1 MSLLSETGASASVVD
16 VVVLMREGQEAAQ
29 RCLDSL
35 YAATCR
41 AVREIVVI
49 DDALPDPELADW
61 LDGEARAGHIML
73 LRNDKD
79 RGFVASVNGAL
90 ALHPERDVVL
100 LEGSVEVANDWL
112 DRLLACAESRGD
124 IGTVTPFSNN
134 AIFCAY
140 PFADWEGG
148 LPGTRGLAALD
159 ALVARANAGQW
170 VELPAAEKFCM
181 LIRRACLD
189 MVGFFDVERFGHGSR
204 EAKDFSRRAVAVGWR
219 NALAANVF
227 VYRAAS
233 AVPGPARLEAIE
245 DAEYKL
251 AALYPDYGAKVR
263 DFIHTDP
270 PAKLRARIDRARAA
284 LGGSEF
290 ASVMDEQAR
299 KRAARAASPAD
310 MPLDPPL
317 PTVLHVTHDKTC
329 SGRWVGDYCAADL
342 DCRNLVL
349 RGRSSRNAATVELAL
364 FDPCQGPLP
373 LMVWT
378 LAEPIQ
384 SVALEHAEVA
394 GIVKWI
400 CAAFDVRAL
409 LVSSLMGFSVGLL
422 RLGLPTVL
430 IAHDLFP
437 FCPALSGF
445 FGRPC
450 ERCDDHALS
459 RCLRENPHNAFWH
472 LTNVSDW
479 QALRTT
485 FTECLATDNVRV
497 VVPNEELH
505 ARWVALFPGLDEQ
518 PWTHIPYGLGATFTR
533 GPAMSEQNF
542 NNGATSAGQTH
553 ATRAR
558 LRVLVPGRLLS
569 HTGLGL
575 WQKICDELRAFA
587 NVLLLDCGDF
597 GQPFEDRA
605 GVEVVRECDSRNWP
619 EKIAEWRPD
628 CALLLSQPENSCY
641 ALAEMRS
648 LAVPV
653 VAVRTGACSG
663 ERFDAWND
671 GFLVEPETD
680 AVLDILRSLDQARE
694 RLAAVADILRF
705 SPVRTAYEM
714 VADYRQLLPELSE
727 AKIEIEALG
736 GKETETLLAIL
747 GKRLRG
753 QEEILQLKDLLQARN
768 EEARSR
774 ALNQRRLEAMV
785 GVLAA
790 QHAALLRSPSWKA
803 GAIVRYFERL
813 WERLHDKFSPPPEK
827 PQVVRSTRMER
838 RKTPRPERL
847 VPLLLRSRAS
857 ARYWLC
863 EVIGVP
869 DASLIIVGGGPD
881 QSQRALQNFI
891 ALAGTVTRSSTRACF
906 VWCGRLDNLRSDD
919 TFALKL
925 LRKAGDLFVLDMQ
938 LDAEVFAGA
947 DVLLLPVEEAG
958 LTGLNGTVA
967 GIKHVELPLAPPE
980 AGAGVIMAATA
991 SRLLQYCDN
1000 TDKTDALQT

>member
-1 MSLLSETGASASVVD
+1 
-16 VVVLMREGQEAAQ
+16 MRDGREAAQ
-29 RCLDSL
+29 RCLASL
-35 YAATCR
+35 YAAAYRTMH
-41 AVREIVVI
+41 EIIVI
-49 DDALPDPELADW
+49 DDAQHDPELADW
-61 LDGEARAGHIML
+61 LDGEAGAGRIVL
-73 LRNDKD
+73 LRSDKG
-79 RGFVASVNGAL
+79 RNFVASVNGAL

-112 DRLLACAESRGD
+112 DRLLACAQAQAD
-124 IGTVTPFSNN
+124 IGTVTPLSNN
-134 AIFCAY
+134 AILCAY
-140 PFADWEGG
+140 PFAGWEGG
-148 LPGTRGLAALD
+148 LPGTQGLAALD
-159 ALVARANAGQW
+159 ALVARVNAGQW

-189 MVGFFDVERFGHGSR
+189 MIGFFDVERFGRGSG
-204 EAKDFSRRAVAVGWR
+204 EAKDFSRRAIAVGWR

-233 AVPGPARLEAIE
+233 AVLGPARVEAIE

-251 AALYPDYGAKVR
+251 AALYPDYGAKSR
-263 DFIHTDP
+263 DFVHLDP
-270 PAKLRARIDRARAA
+270 PAKLRAQIDRARAA

-299 KRAARAASPAD
+299 KCAVRTDLPAD
-310 MPLDPPL
+310 MPLDSPL
-317 PTVLHVTHDKTC
+317 PVVLHVTHDKSG
-329 SGRWVGDYCAADL
+329 SGRWVEDYCAADF

-364 FDPCQGPLP
+364 FDPRQGPLP
-373 LMVWT
+373 LMTWT

-384 SVALEHAEVA
+384 SVAIEHAGFT

-400 CAAFDVRAL
+400 CAAFEVRAL
-409 LVSSLMGFSVGLL
+409 LVSSLMGCSIELL
-422 RLGLPTVL
+422 RFDLPTVL

-437 FCPALSGF
+437 ACPALSGF
-445 FGRPC
+445 FDKPC
-450 ERCDDHALS
+450 KRCDDHALT
-459 RCLRENPHNAFWH
+459 RCLRENPHNALWH
-472 LTNVSDW
+472 LTNAADW
-479 QALRTT
+479 QALRAA
-485 FTECLATDNVRV
+485 FTQCLATNNVRV
-497 VVPNEELH
+497 VVPDEELRV
-505 ARWVALFPGLDEQ
+505 RWESLFPGLAGQ
-518 PWTHIPYGLGATFTR
+518 PWTYIPYGLGAAFAR
-533 GPAMSEQNF
+533 GSAMLEQNF
-542 NNGATSAGQTH
+542 SNETAKAAHSDAPH
-553 ATRAR
+553 SR
-558 LRVLVPGRLLS
+558 LRVLIPGRLLS

-575 WQKICDELRAFA
+575 WRKICDELRAFA

-605 GVEVVRECDSRNWP
+605 GVEVVRECDSREWP

-641 ALAEMRS
+641 VLAEMHS
-648 LAVPV
+648 LAIPV
-653 VAVRTGACSG
+653 VAVRAGACSG
-663 ERFDAWND
+663 ERLDAWND
-671 GFLVEPETD
+671 FLVEPETD
-680 AVLDILRSLDQARE
+680 AVLDILHALDQARE
-694 RLAAVADILRF
+694 RLVSVADTLRF
-705 SPVRTAYEM
+705 SPVRTAFEM

-727 AKIEIEALG
+727 AEIEIEARS
-736 GKETETLLAIL
+736 GKEAETLLAIL

-753 QEEILQLKDLLQARN
+753 QEEILKLKDLLQVRD

-785 GVLAA
+785 GTLAA
-790 QHAALLRSPSWKA
+790 QHAALLHSPSWKA

-813 WERLHDKFSPPPEK
+813 WERLRGKISPPPEK

-838 RKTPRPERL
+838 RKAPRPKRP

-869 DASLIIVGGGPD
+869 DAAVIIVGGGPD

-891 ALAGTVTRSSTRACF
+891 ALADTVTRSSTRACF

-919 TFALKL
+919 TFALKF
-925 LRKAGDLFVLDMQ
+925 LRKVGDLFVLDTH

-947 DVLLLPVEEAG
+947 DVLLLPAEAVG
-958 LTGLNGTVA
+958 QVGFNGTVA
-967 GIKHVELPLAPPE
+967 GIAHIELPLDPPE
-980 AGAGVIMAATA
+980 ADAGVVMAATT
-991 SRLLQYCDN
+991 SWLLHYCDN
-1000 TDKTDALQT
+1000 TDKTDASQT